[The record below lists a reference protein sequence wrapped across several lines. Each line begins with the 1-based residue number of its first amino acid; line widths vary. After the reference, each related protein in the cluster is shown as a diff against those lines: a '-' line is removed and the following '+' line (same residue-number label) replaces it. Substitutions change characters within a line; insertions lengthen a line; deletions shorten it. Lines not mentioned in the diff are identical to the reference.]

1 MTRKQQ
7 KCGVSI
13 SSGVAIASVLTAL
26 ILLSGWSCQQAK
38 SAAVAVNRYGESL
51 SHFQDAEITA
61 HTQGKVD
68 DDTHERILKAEK
80 VAAQA
85 GHNLDAAISIANSGG
100 DPTQYVDV
108 AQKAYNDLI
117 GLVNSTNQQ
126 NLIVLGQAA
135 GDLLKNA
142 ISLIRTI
149 KPQPKPAPGTW
160 MFVSFGVLGFAAAG
174 VGLFQAIQL
183 LTLITALE
191 PVAFDLLLKLA
202 QSLQGKSTEEVLALN
217 EQLFTKVETTADE
230 ELKKLADKTPPT
242 S

>member
-7 KCGVSI
+7 KYGVSI

-68 DDTHERILKAEK
+68 DATHGKILNAEK

-100 DPTQYVDV
+100 DPGQYVDV

-126 NLIVLGQAA
+126 NLMVLGQAA

-142 ISLIRTI
+142 ISLIQTI
-149 KPQPKPAPGTW
+149 KPQPKAPATW
-160 MFVSFGVLGFAAAG
+160 MFLSFGVLGFAA
-174 VGLFQAIQL
+174 VGASLASVVQL
-183 LTLITALE
+183 LNLITALE
-191 PVAFDLLLKLA
+191 PAAFDLIVKLA

-217 EQLFTKVETTADE
+217 EQLFTKVETTADD